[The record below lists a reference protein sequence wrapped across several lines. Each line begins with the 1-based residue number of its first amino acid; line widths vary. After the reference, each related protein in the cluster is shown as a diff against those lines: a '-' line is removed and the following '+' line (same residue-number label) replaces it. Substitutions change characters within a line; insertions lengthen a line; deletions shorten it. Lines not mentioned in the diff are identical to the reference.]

1 MMGTFVLVPGGWFG
15 AWWYR
20 EAASELR
27 RRGHEAHPVPL
38 TGIGERA
45 AQLTAAVNLDTHI
58 RDVAA
63 VIEAEQLSDVVL
75 IGHSYGGMVITG
87 VAEALPGRIRRLVY
101 SDAYVPSD
109 GNSWWDLTSATF
121 RELAAAGAGG
131 DGFSVHPP
139 AGLDPRVT
147 AHPLASFMQK
157 IRLTGAAKGIRRRD
171 YIYLSG
177 WDGSPFGDVYARLRT
192 DPAWHVHELPVSH
205 NVLADAPREW
215 LGILLDGE
223 E

>member
-1 MMGTFVLVPGGWFG
+1 MMATLVLVPGGWFG

-20 EAASELR
+20 EAASQLR
-27 RRGHEAHPVPL
+27 RRGHRAHPVPL
-38 TGIGERA
+38 TGVGERA

-58 RDVAA
+58 ADVVA

-75 IGHSYGGMVITG
+75 VGHSYGGMVITG

-101 SDAYVPSD
+101 SDAYVPGD
-109 GNSWWDLTSATF
+109 GDSFWDLTSAGF
-121 RELAAAGAGG
+121 RDLCAAGAGG
-131 DGFSVHPP
+131 GGFSVRPP
-139 AGLDPRVT
+139 AGMHPRAT

-157 IRLTGAAKGIRRRD
+157 IRLTGPAEGVERRD
-171 YIYLSG
+171 YIYLSS
-177 WDGSPFGDVYARLRT
+177 WDGSPFVEVLRRLRT
-192 DPAWHVHELPVSH
+192 DPAWRVHELLVSH
-205 NVLADAPREW
+205 NALADAPDEW